1 MKKESYTIILFYKFF
16 KIKNLEAF
24 KLKQKKIA
32 EKFNLKGRMLIGSE
46 GVNGTLEGTTKNVK
60 AYIKELRKQNVFK
73 DMVFKD
79 SEGTGTGFTKLKIK
93 TRPEIVTLGISG
105 FNVKKETAKT
115 VTADQLEKMYKN
127 KEDFVVLDL
136 RNDFE
141 VKVGYFEN
149 TVDPELVNFRDLP
162 GKLPKLRK
170 ALRGKKVVTVC
181 TGGIRCE
188 KATCLM
194 KQEGFENLYQLKD
207 GIYSYMKKYPN
218 KHFKGTLFTFD
229 NRMTTPVAEVK
240 AREII
245 GRCIYCSK
253 KCEQFASDDSLRPS
267 RKVISAPSVSASTLL
282 LTATSAAALPIKSN

>member
-229 NRMTTPVAEVK
+229 NRMTTDVVGMK
-240 AREII
+240 KREIV
-245 GRCIYCSK
+245 G
-253 KCEQFASDDSLRPS
+253 KCRFCQVPCEEFYNDDNFRPS
-267 RKVISAPSVSASTLL
+267 RKVICCDNCIVKHKKLRSATPERKQS
-282 LTATSAAALPIKSN
+282 